1 MTPVFTVSCVTGE
14 NLNLIKKFL
23 NLVPPARS
31 AMDQEKL
38 AQELTEYQV
47 SFSLI
52 VLYTK
57 KTLLAIFK
65 GTCKCHLTRQ
75 KYLNLSIKGANLF
88 VFCFHLH
95 LAYQIHMKGYFLAVE
110 PALKK
115 YFCTQQ
121 SHQENS
127 QYKTWTAGWV

>member
-47 SFSLI
+47 SFFLI
-52 VLYTK
+52 
-57 KTLLAIFK
+57 
-65 GTCKCHLTRQ
+65 
-75 KYLNLSIKGANLF
+75 F
-88 VFCFHLH
+88 V
-95 LAYQIHMKGYFLAVE
+95 
-110 PALKK
+110 
-115 YFCTQQ
+115 
-121 SHQENS
+121 
-127 QYKTWTAGWV
+127 